1 MDYFILGIIQI
12 AFNLLKILEIKFSY
26 EQDMKMTIIIGFL
39 LSIVWLFSTAIG
51 VNAVIKL
58 DYVMMVVYIISSVF
72 GKILALDL
80 QKRLKLSK
88 KYKK

>member
-58 DYVMMVVYIISSVF
+58 DYVMMVVYIVSSVF